1 MCAPLGPED
10 PKNSS
15 VRKARIRQNATI
27 TKPGAA
33 GASRMPH
40 PTTQGSEGN
49 HGPPYR
55 VSACPCAM
63 NWLKK
68 SVLQDDLFCS
78 TPFFRLNSL
87 RAHESRFLISASR
100 ISHAA
105 FRCFGVTCSSFW
117 AISSKTCSFLERTLW
132 RSTEPAEISG
142 AFRSRIKTF
151 MLGAWMPRSTGCL
164 ERRLWSGCFAAQS
177 GGFSGCMG

>member
-1 MCAPLGPED
+1 MC
-10 PKNSS
+10 
-15 VRKARIRQNATI
+15 
-27 TKPGAA
+27 
-33 GASRMPH
+33 
-40 PTTQGSEGN
+40 
-49 HGPPYR
+49 PYR

-177 GGFSGCMG
+177 GGFSGCMGEERETGSGVWALAVRFFLAVASISLMRLSWLTSEAPGS